1 MLEIKGMVTVKKIV
15 LGLLLG
21 TLLVGC
27 GNDASSVP
35 EEPKE
40 QEQTSEQEK
49 NVFVKLEQ
57 TTDDTAIRD
66 EAYEKAL
73 HDETLT
79 GGYLGKVTPKL
90 KEDYGVQSIEF
101 YAVTNA
107 IQSIYGNFYEY
118 GILYLKNQEFGAK
131 ESGVWIGIKNPDDKA
146 EELARRLQKQVDEG
160 QILAKYI
167 HLFESEYSEW
177 DNRDLMYEVS
187 KAIKPMKDAMSEP
200 ERVALSMSVDTIT
213 RTVEIG
219 HDFLTEEQIKTLK
232 AKFADYKMDFT
243 QEGRMLPL
251 PGEPD
256 VEYPKEPVSH
266 KQTNEGSWVM
276 EVSADS
282 MLIVGSK
289 AYDFSGTGEQEHYD
303 ATHYSFP
310 KANEKLQVGQRV
322 IVEASGPIAESYP
335 GQGRAKF
342 VTVLPTYQP
351 KGADL
356 TEEEVV
362 RKAIEQRGE
371 NSYVEGIREISYNK
385 EMDEWTL
392 TFVSSMGAEPVAKDI
407 TIADQK

>member
-1 MLEIKGMVTVKKIV
+1 MKKIV
-15 LGLLLG
+15 LALILG

-27 GNDASSVP
+27 RDGASSVP
-35 EEPKE
+35 EEPKK
-40 QEQTSEQEK
+40 QKQTSEQEK
-49 NVFVKLEQ
+49 NVFVELEQ

-66 EAYEKAL
+66 AAYEKAL
-73 HDETLT
+73 HAETLT
-79 GGYLGKVTPKL
+79 GGYLGKVTPEL

-118 GILYLKNQEFGAK
+118 GILYLKNQESGAK
-131 ESGVWIGIKNPDDKA
+131 ESGVWVGIKTPDDKA

-160 QILAKYI
+160 KILAKYI
-167 HLFESEYSEW
+167 HLFESEYSDQ
-177 DNRDLMYEVS
+177 DNQDLMYEVS
-187 KAIKPMKDAMSEP
+187 KAIKPMKDAMPEP
-200 ERVALSMSVDTIT
+200 ERVALGMSVDTIT
-213 RTVEIG
+213 RTIEIG
-219 HDFLTEEQIKTLK
+219 HDFLTDEQIEKLK
-232 AKFADYKMDFT
+232 EQFSDYEMDFT
-243 QEGRMLPL
+243 EEGRMLPL

-256 VEYPKEPVSH
+256 VEYPKESVSH
-266 KQTNEGSWVM
+266 KQTKKGGWVM
-276 EVSADS
+276 KVSEDS

-303 ATHYSFP
+303 ATYYSFP
-310 KANEKLQVGQRV
+310 KANEKLKIGQRV

-335 GQGRAKF
+335 GQGGAKF

-362 RKAIEQRGE
+362 RKAIEQRKE
-371 NSYVEGIREISYNK
+371 NSYVEGIREITYNK

-392 TFVSSMGAEPVAKDI
+392 TFVSSMGPEPIVTDI
-407 TIADQK
+407 TITDQK

>member
-1 MLEIKGMVTVKKIV
+1 MKKLV
-15 LGLLLG
+15 LGLMLG

-27 GNDASSVP
+27 ENEASSVP

-40 QEQTSEQEK
+40 QAQTSEQEK
-49 NVFVKLEQ
+49 NVFVELEQ

-66 EAYEKAL
+66 AAYEKAL
-73 HDETLT
+73 HDEMLT
-79 GGYLGKVTPKL
+79 DGYLGKVTPEL

-107 IQSIYGNFYEY
+107 IQSIYGDFYEY
-118 GILYLKNQEFGAK
+118 GILYLKNQESGAK
-131 ESGVWIGIKNPDDKA
+131 ESGVWVGIKNPDDKG
-146 EELARRLQKQVDEG
+146 EELARRLQKQVDKG
-160 QILAKYI
+160 KILAKYI

-177 DNRDLMYEVS
+177 DNQDLMYEVS
-187 KAIKPMKDAMSEP
+187 KAIKPMKDAMPEP

-213 RTVEIG
+213 RMIEIG
-219 HDFLTEEQIKTLK
+219 HDFLTDEQIETLK
-232 AKFADYKMDFT
+232 DKFAEYEMDFT

-251 PGEPD
+251 PGESD
-256 VEYPKEPVSH
+256 VEYPEEPVSH
-266 KQTNEGSWVM
+266 EQTNEGSWLLGI
-276 EVSADS
+276 SKDS

-310 KANEKLQVGQRV
+310 KANEKLKIGQRV

-335 GQGRAKF
+335 GQGIAKF
-342 VTVLPTYQP
+342 VTVLPAYQP

-356 TEEEVV
+356 TEEDVV
-362 RKAIEQRGE
+362 RKAIEQREE
-371 NSYVEGIREISYNK
+371 NSYVEGIREITYNK

-392 TFVSSMGAEPVAKDI
+392 TFVSSIGPEPVARDI